1 MLKEKFYEGFIVSFF
16 SYMSGVILA
25 LFFVYML
32 RAPLLQNIFT
42 GYSQLKTSFTLPF
55 VFDMQTLALIFF
67 LSVPIYIA
75 ATIIPSWR
83 SAALEADE
91 VIR

>member
-1 MLKEKFYEGFIVSFF
+1 VLKEKFYESFIISFF
-16 SYMSGVILA
+16 SYLLGVGLSFA
-25 LFFVYML
+25 FVYIFK
-32 RAPLLQNIFT
+32 APLIRDIFI
-42 GYSQLKTSFTLPF
+42 GYSDLLPPFELPF
-55 VFDMQTLALIFF
+55 VFDVQTLFLVFF

-83 SAALEADE
+83 VATLEADE

>member
-1 MLKEKFYEGFIVSFF
+1 TLQ
-16 SYMSGVILA
+16 
-25 LFFVYML
+25 
-32 RAPLLQNIFT
+32 APLLRDIFI
-42 GYSQLKTSFTLPF
+42 GYSELKPSFELPF
-55 VFDMQTLALIFF
+55 VFDIQTLFLVFF

-83 SAALEADE
+83 VATLESDE